1 MEKVDRQLR
10 YRQIREILSE
20 HRELTA
26 KEVATKMMEKGYVPT
41 NERNW
46 SAPRLTEMYQ
56 AGELA
61 LTGKKKDHAT
71 NRWVWMY
78 ALLPEFQR
86 MEVKDL

>member
-1 MEKVDRQLR
+1 MKVDKQRR

-71 NRWVWMY
+71 NKWVWMY

>member
-1 MEKVDRQLR
+1 MEKVDKQKR
-10 YRQIREILSE
+10 YAQIREILSE

-56 AGELA
+56 AGELV

-71 NRWVWMY
+71 NKWVWMY

>member
-1 MEKVDRQLR
+1 MERVDKQKR

-41 NERNW
+41 NERAW

>member
-1 MEKVDRQLR
+1 MERVNKKKR

-41 NERNW
+41 NERSW

-78 ALLPEFQR
+78 ALLPEYLKWK
-86 MEVKDL
+86 EV

>member
-1 MEKVDRQLR
+1 MEKVDKQRR
-10 YRQIREILSE
+10 YHQIREILSE

-26 KEVATKMMEKGYVPT
+26 KEIATEMMHKGYVPT

-46 SAPRLTEMYQ
+46 AAPRCTELLQM
-56 AGELA
+56 GELA

-78 ALLPEFQR
+78 ALLPEYLKWK
-86 MEVKDL
+86 EVQP